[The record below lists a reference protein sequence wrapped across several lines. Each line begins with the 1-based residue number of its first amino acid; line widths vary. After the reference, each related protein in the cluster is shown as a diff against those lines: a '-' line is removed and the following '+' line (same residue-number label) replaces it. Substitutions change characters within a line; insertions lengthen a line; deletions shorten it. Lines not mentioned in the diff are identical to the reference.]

1 MKRLKSL
8 SLIFFTKYNLVYN
21 EKFINEDEDLREIEN
36 LNEIILVKKVNND
49 KKKLNLFIQ
58 LIPIKHLNK

>member
-1 MKRLKSL
+1 M
-8 SLIFFTKYNLVYN
+8 
-21 EKFINEDEDLREIEN
+21 INEDEDLREIEN
-36 LNEIILVKKVNND
+36 LNEIILLKKVNND

>member
-36 LNEIILVKKVNND
+36 LNEIILVKKANND
-49 KKKLNLFIQ
+49 KKK
-58 LIPIKHLNK
+58 

>member
-8 SLIFFTKYNLVYN
+8 RK
-21 EKFINEDEDLREIEN
+21 IEN

-49 KKKLNLFIQ
+49 KNKLNLFIQ